1 MVDDPKKPAP
11 AGGSARRFDWFDG
24 VFLLATGALSMMVML
39 PLLLTGRHLSG
50 GDGLFTVDQLQYL
63 AWVRDAGDHWLVGN
77 LFDFRPDHRVF
88 LHPGYLISGW
98 LHRGLGVPL
107 PEAYTAVWKPIAVIV
122 VFFGIRQYCR
132 RLIVGP
138 WAQRTAMLLALFT
151 LMGWSTLA
159 NWIGAGDSVR
169 YSLDFI
175 SSEMWTGQLLM
186 GYEFGAIAVFL
197 LPLVL
202 LLIERAREA
211 EGAARIA
218 LASAG
223 ALLVTWLQPWQGA
236 ELIGIVLLVEGFRW
250 WRRDTRPDLRLFWVV
265 TAGLI
270 PAIYYAAVAARD
282 PSWKLAGEMNKR
294 GAQAHWDWPLWAIA
308 LTVAPLAIPAL
319 ISLHKR
325 ADGWQEIAVRF
336 WPVAV
341 LVVYLQPFGTFP
353 YHSFQGLALPLA
365 VLAVQC
371 FGSGR
376 PAWLP
381 RPRWW
386 WVVPVVLALS
396 VPGTV
401 HRMRMAS
408 DNVDKGYF
416 PYYISPS
423 EQEALRFL
431 DAAPRGKVLADPYG
445 GMLVPA
451 YSGQEAYVGPRSW
464 SPDWQE
470 RANLAAAVFLGV
482 YPPAATQ
489 QVVRST
495 GARYIFVNC
504 TGLTGTLPSLATA
517 LGPLLAS
524 EHRFGCA
531 TVYVLK

>member
-1 MVDDPKKPAP
+1 MPDTPDTQSA
-11 AGGSARRFDWFDG
+11 AGEPNRRFDWFDG
-24 VFLLATGALSMMVML
+24 VFLLATAALSMMVML

-77 LFDFRPDHRVF
+77 LFDFAPDSRVF
-88 LHPGYLISGW
+88 LHPGYLISGL

-107 PEAYTAVWKPIAVIV
+107 PEAYTVVWKPVAVVV

-132 RLIVGP
+132 RLVVGA
-138 WAQRTAMLLALFT
+138 WAQRTAMVLALFT
-151 LMGWSTLA
+151 LMGWSTLT
-159 NWIGAGDSVR
+159 NWLGAGHSVR

-197 LPLVL
+197 VPLVL
-202 LLIERAREA
+202 LLVERAR
-211 EGAARIA
+211 GSQDSSLIVLAAA
-218 LASAG
+218 A
-223 ALLVTWLQPWQGA
+223 ALLITWLQPWQGA
-236 ELIGIVLLVEGFRW
+236 ELIGIVGLVEGFRW
-250 WRRDTRPDLRLFWVV
+250 WRRDTRPDLRLLWVLA
-265 TAGLI
+265 AGLL
-270 PAIYYAAVAARD
+270 PAIYYAVVAATD

-294 GAQAHWDWPLWAIA
+294 GAQADWDWPLWAIA

-319 ISLHKR
+319 ISLRKR
-325 ADGWQEIAVRF
+325 ADGWQELAVRF
-336 WPVAV
+336 WPLAV

-365 VLAVQC
+365 VLAVQG
-371 FGSGR
+371 FVSDR
-376 PAWLP
+376 PSWLP

-386 WVVPVVLALS
+386 WVVPIVLALS

-401 HRMRMAS
+401 HRMRMAA
-408 DNVDKGYF
+408 DNVEKPYF

-423 EQEALRFL
+423 EQDALRFL
-431 DAAPRGKVLADPYG
+431 DLAPRGNVLTTPYG

-470 RANLAAAVFLGV
+470 RANFAGRLFGL
-482 YPPAATQ
+482 YPPAPTQ
-489 QVVRST
+489 QEVRST
-495 GARYIFVNC
+495 GARYIFANC
-504 TGLTGTLPSLATA
+504 NGISGTLPSLQGL
-517 LGPLLAS
+517 LGPLLSS